1 MVTRYFIARGPTVQR
16 CAVLFAIGFASC
28 ASAWAGEPVAS
39 ARVTPITQIVYGGDA
54 HFPPYEFL
62 DQEGQPAGLNVDLI
76 RAVGRAQGLDVRIEL
91 RSWKEIRAGLQN
103 GQIDVAAMYR
113 SPRRARE
120 VDFAIPHE
128 LVYHEMFIR
137 RGTPALNSLAH
148 LKGRRVLVE
157 KDTFAEDA
165 LMEMG
170 YDRELQSVTSEPEAL
185 SVLAAGGG
193 DVAIVTQTPGRP
205 FQERLALADKITA
218 TGPPVLLA
226 EYAFVTCKGR
236 RDLVEI
242 LNQGVAAVKA
252 DGQYD
257 RIFNHWI
264 RPDLSARL
272 ARQIGWAV
280 VVTLAVFFAG
290 AGWNYSLR
298 RRVARQTEALRREFQ
313 EKEQAQ
319 AALAESERFLRQS
332 QKMEAV
338 GCMAGGIAHD
348 FNNILTIILNY
359 GYFVRAELVAENLAT
374 ASADEI
380 LAATERAGR
389 LTKQLLAFSRAMPM
403 KIELLDLC
411 EVTQEMNTMI
421 QRLVGEHICM
431 ELVVASEPV
440 VVEADLVDIEQMLLN
455 LAANARDAMP
465 DGGKLT
471 LTIAGRTLPA
481 GNPLSLAAGD
491 YAAVVVADNGLGMS
505 SEMLEKIF
513 DPFFTTKQVGHGT
526 GLGLAIVF
534 ANVTK
539 LGGKVTVT
547 SAPAQGA
554 TFTLLLPRRH
564 AVRSNPALSNRVEGI
579 ATGGRR
585 QTVLLV
591 EDDEA
596 LRHAARLALEQAGYQ
611 IIEAGDGMEALKV
624 AAQNNLI
631 SIVVTDVVMP
641 RRSGPQLVAELRARI
656 PELCVLYVSGYVQK
670 SEKIDVSPPHTAF
683 LAKPYSPKD
692 LVAAVQALSSA
703 GSQ

>member
-1 MVTRYFIARGPTVQR
+1 MVTRYFIVRGPMVQR
-16 CAVLFAIGFASC
+16 CAGLFAIGFVSC
-28 ASAWAGEPVAS
+28 ACAWAGEPAAS

-76 RAVGRAQGLDVRIEL
+76 RAVARAQGIAVQIEL

-113 SPRRARE
+113 SSRRARE

-128 LVYHEMFIR
+128 LIYHEMFIR
-137 RGTPALNSLAH
+137 RGTPSLNSLAD

-193 DVAIVTQTPGRP
+193 DVAVVTQTPGRP

-218 TGPPVLLA
+218 TGPPVLLT
-226 EYAFVTCKGR
+226 EYAFVTRKGR

-280 VVTLAVFFAG
+280 VATLAVFFAG

-359 GYFVRAELVAENLAT
+359 GYFVRAELVAKNLAP

-380 LAATERAGR
+380 LAATERAMR

-411 EVTQEMNTMI
+411 AITQEMRTMI
-421 QRLVGEHICM
+421 QRLVGEHICV

-471 LTIAGRTLPA
+471 ITIAGRTLPD
-481 GNPLSLAAGD
+481 GNAFSLAAGD
-491 YAAVVVADNGLGMS
+491 YAAMVMTDNGLGMS

-547 SAPAQGA
+547 SAPAKGSI
-554 TFTLLLPRRH
+554 FTLLLPRRRT
-564 AVRSNPALSNRVEGI
+564 ALSAPALSDRAEKI

-585 QTVLLV
+585 QTVLLA
-591 EDDEA
+591 EDDEV

-611 IIEAGDGMEALKV
+611 IIEAGDGVEALKV
-624 AAQNNLI
+624 AEQNNLI

-641 RRSGPQLVAELRARI
+641 RRSGPQLVAELRPRI
-656 PELCVLYVSGYVQK
+656 PGLCVLYVSGYVQK
-670 SEKIDVSPPHTAF
+670 NEKIDMSFPHTAF
-683 LAKPYSPKD
+683 LAKPYTPKA
-692 LVAAVQALSSA
+692 LVAAVQALSAA

>member
-1 MVTRYFIARGPTVQR
+1 M
-16 CAVLFAIGFASC
+16 LFVISLASW
-28 ASAWAGEPVAS
+28 AGAWAGEPAGS
-39 ARVTPITQIVYGGDA
+39 AHGTPIRQIVYGGDA

-62 DQEGQPAGLNVDLI
+62 DEEGQPAGLNVDLI
-76 RAVGRAQGLDVRIEL
+76 RAVGRAEGLDVQIEL
-91 RSWKEIRAGLQN
+91 HSWKEVRAGLQN

-128 LVYHEMFIR
+128 LIYHEMFIR
-137 RGTPALNSLAH
+137 RGTPALNSLAD
-148 LKGRRVLVE
+148 LKNRRVLVE

-165 LMEMG
+165 LVEMG
-170 YDRELQSVTSEPEAL
+170 YDRKLQSVTSEPEAL
-185 SVLAAGGG
+185 FVLAGGGG
-193 DVAIVTQTPGRP
+193 DVAMVTQTPGRP
-205 FQERLALADKITA
+205 FQERLALADKIMA

-226 EYAFVTCKGR
+226 EYAFVTRKGR

-290 AGWNYSLR
+290 ACWNYSLR

-359 GYFVRAELVAENLAT
+359 SYFVRAELVAKNLAT
-374 ASADEI
+374 TSADEI
-380 LAATERAGR
+380 LAATERAMR
-389 LTKQLLAFSRAMPM
+389 LTKQLLAFSRATPM

-411 EVTQEMNTMI
+411 VVTQEMSTMI
-421 QRLVGEHICM
+421 QRLVGEHISV
-431 ELVVASEPV
+431 ELVVAGEPV
-440 VVEADLVDIEQMLLN
+440 VVEADLVDIQQMLLN
-455 LAANARDAMP
+455 LSANARDAMP

-471 LTIAGRTLPA
+471 LTIANRTLPV

-491 YAAVVVADNGLGMS
+491 YAAMVVADNGLGMS

-513 DPFFTTKQVGHGT
+513 DPFFTTKQVGHGA

-539 LGGKVTVT
+539 LGGKVTV
-547 SAPAQGA
+547 SSVPAKGS
-554 TFTLLLPRRH
+554 TFTLLLPRRRT
-564 AVRSNPALSNRVEGI
+564 APPPSASSDSEEKIV
-579 ATGGRR
+579 TDGRR
-585 QTVLLV
+585 QTILLV
-591 EDDEA
+591 EDDEV
-596 LRHAARLALEQAGYQ
+596 LRHAARIALEQAGYQ
-611 IIEAGDGMEALKV
+611 IIEAGDGVEALKV
-624 AAQNNLI
+624 AEQNDLI

-641 RRSGPQLVAELRARI
+641 RRNGPQLVAELRPRI
-656 PELCVLYVSGYVQK
+656 PGLCVLYVSGYVQK
-670 SEKIDVSPPHTAF
+670 NEKIDVNFPHTAF
-683 LAKPYSPKD
+683 LAKPYTPKE
-692 LVAAVQALSSA
+692 LVTAVQAISA
-703 GSQ
+703 PGSP